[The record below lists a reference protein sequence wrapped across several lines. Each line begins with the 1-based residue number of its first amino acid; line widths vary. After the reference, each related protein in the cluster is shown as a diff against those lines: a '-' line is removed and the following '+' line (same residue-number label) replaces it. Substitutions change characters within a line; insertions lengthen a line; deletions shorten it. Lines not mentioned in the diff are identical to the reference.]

1 MAPKEQ
7 DKSKIEEKERR
18 FLLWAVVVLGKLLL
32 AGGLWQLQKM
42 NNNIEGLTHSVIEVG
57 SEVKRIND
65 KMIYVDERLN
75 KHDAKF
81 ERWESEFKNFYD
93 TYDLKKKK

>member
-1 MAPKEQ
+1 MTTKQEA
-7 DKSKIEEKERR
+7 IEKENK
-18 FLLWAVVVLGKLLL
+18 FLVWAVVVMGKLLL
-32 AGGLWQLQKM
+32 AICIWQMQKM
-42 NNNIEGLTHSVIEVG
+42 NNNLEGLTHSVIEVG
-57 SEVKRIND
+57 TEVKRIND

-81 ERWESEFKNFYD
+81 ERWEAEFKNFYD